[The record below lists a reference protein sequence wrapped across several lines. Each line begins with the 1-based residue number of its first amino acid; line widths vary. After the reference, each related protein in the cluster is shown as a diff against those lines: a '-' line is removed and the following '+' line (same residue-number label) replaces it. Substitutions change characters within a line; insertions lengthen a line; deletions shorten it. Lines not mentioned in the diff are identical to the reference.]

1 MTESARNATWPLAVA
16 CVLGIVVAVW
26 HLNLSA
32 WPWHRIFEWAGGLS
46 ALVVAGVIVK
56 SLLRERAENPVSG
69 DDNLL
74 MFAAILATT
83 ILTVSTL
90 LNFVFFVIF

>member
-1 MTESARNATWPLAVA
+1 MTWAWAVA
-16 CVLGIVVAVW
+16 CILAIVVAVW
-26 HLNLSA
+26 RLSFIA
-32 WPWHRIFEWAGGLS
+32 WPWHLIFEWAGGLS

-56 SLLRERAENPVSG
+56 SLLRERAEKPVSG

-90 LNFVFFVIF
+90 LNFVFFVLL